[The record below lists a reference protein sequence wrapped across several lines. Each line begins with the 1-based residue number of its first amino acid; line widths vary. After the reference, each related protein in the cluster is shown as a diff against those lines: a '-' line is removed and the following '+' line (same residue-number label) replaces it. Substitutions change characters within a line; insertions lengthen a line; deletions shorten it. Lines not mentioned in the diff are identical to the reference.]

1 MSLDKAILSKKEHRK
16 KYYGS
21 KAIDCSCRNHGSCEW
36 CLENRRIHSLKEI
49 EKLNFSLK
57 EYYSQNQYSP

>member
-1 MSLDKAILSKKEHRK
+1 MSLDKAILSRKEHRK
-16 KYYGS
+16 KYYGN
-21 KAIDCSCRNHGSCEW
+21 KAIDRSCRNHGGCEW

-57 EYYSQNQYSP
+57 EYYSQNQ